1 MLLTAA
7 AAISLALLSACGGGG
22 GDTPAPGTPPPVAVT
37 PPPPSPT
44 PPDVAP
50 PPPVVDPA
58 PSTPPAGPPVIDPN
72 NPPDWLALANRC
84 EHPRPGRSDAQ
95 GTLMDELR
103 WLRSFYGE
111 TYLWY
116 RELPAGLPLEMYTR
130 AVDFFDDYKTWAT
143 TPSGRAKDRFHFTYA
158 TEAWE
163 ALSSSGTEVGYGVT
177 WARNADPAAP
187 RVWTVAM
194 VAPAS
199 PAALAGMRRGD
210 GLSSV
215 DGVALTD
222 NTVDGVARL
231 NAGLFPAGAGET
243 HRLVLTRAGV
253 PLTVSVT
260 AAQVS
265 SPPVQNVKTIDTPTG
280 KVGYL
285 QFDDHNQLSE
295 SELAKAIGTLKSA
308 NIVDLV
314 LDMRYNGGGYLAV
327 ANELAYM
334 IAGPAATSGKIFEQL
349 QYNDKTTPQAP
360 DMFRTKAYGFKSSQ
374 LAGGTALPYLGLKR
388 VTILTTPGT
397 CSASESVINGL
408 RGIDVEVNLIG
419 GDTCGKPYGFL
430 PANNCGTT
438 YFAIQMQ
445 GTNHKGFGDYADGF
459 QPTCRAGD
467 DLDHAL
473 GDTAERLLST
483 ALSYRESGI
492 CPAQPMF
499 NRSRAGP
506 GSASGAMTLVRPE
519 VREIA
524 IRNR

>member
-1 MLLTAA
+1 MLLAA
-7 AAISLALLSACGGGG
+7 AATSLALLSACGGGG
-22 GDTPAPGTPPPVAVT
+22 GGDTPAASTPPPVV
-37 PPPPSPT
+37 
-44 PPDVAP
+44 VNP
-50 PPPVVDPA
+50 PPPVVVNPPPPVVVDPT
-58 PSTPPAGPPVIDPN
+58 PTTPPAGPPVIDPN
-72 NPPDWLALANRC
+72 NPPDWLALAHRC
-84 EHPRPGRSDAQ
+84 EQPRPGQSDVQ
-95 GTLMDELR
+95 GTLMDELK

-116 RELPAGLPLEMYTR
+116 RELPTLRLEDYAR

-143 TPSGRAKDRFHFTYA
+143 TVSGRAKDRFHFTYP

-163 ALSSSGTEVGYGVT
+163 GLSSSGTEVGYGVT
-177 WARNADPAAP
+177 WSRNADPAAP
-187 RVWTVAM
+187 RVWAVAM
-194 VAPAS
+194 VTPSS

-222 NTVDGVARL
+222 NTSDGIARL
-231 NAGLFPAGAGET
+231 NAGLFPAAAGET

-253 PLTVSVT
+253 PLTVNLV
-260 AAQVS
+260 AAQVDN
-265 SPPVQNVKTIDTPTG
+265 PPVQNVKTIDTPTG

-295 SELAKAIGTLKSA
+295 SELAKAIGTFKAA

-349 QYNDKTTPQAP
+349 QFNDKTTPQPP

-374 LAGGTALPYLGLKR
+374 LAGGAALPYLGLKR
-388 VTILTTPGT
+388 VTILTTAGT

-419 GDTCGKPYGFL
+419 GDTCGKPYGFY
-430 PANNCGTT
+430 PADNCGTT

-445 GTNHKGFGDYADGF
+445 GANHKGFGDYADGF
-459 QPTCRAGD
+459 QPTCRVAD

-483 ALSYRESGI
+483 ALGYREGGV
-492 CPAQPMF
+492 CPAQPMAM
-499 NRSRAGP
+499 RAR
-506 GSASGAMTLVRPE
+506 SASAAASGPMTLVRPP